1 MAVIHM
7 PGSAPTLA
15 PSSPVEDTDEGVPSL
30 TPEDARETKKR
41 EKFRSAWISFASRI
55 IAQVVGAVVGVA
67 LTLFVVQ
74 QAQKE
79 TQRAAALPVDTAA
92 VIPAADRALV
102 PAPSIASGEVSVAVL
117 PLDNFSGDP
126 SQAYLAD
133 GLTEA
138 IIAELAQLGNIR
150 VTSRTSSAQYR
161 GARKS
166 LPDIARELGV
176 THLIEG
182 SLVRDGNRVRVTA
195 QLIEA
200 ASDRHVWARAY
211 DRTVTDMLSLQAET
225 ASAIVTD
232 VSSTLWPRESRPP
245 AVSPAVHDVSAVVN

>member
-15 PSSPVEDTDEGVPSL
+15 PAPQVEDIDESAPSL
-30 TPEDARETKKR
+30 SPEDARESKKR

-74 QAQKE
+74 QAQNAS
-79 TQRAAALPVDTAA
+79 QRTAAAERPVA
-92 VIPAADRALV
+92 VTAADRRVAAG
-102 PAPSIASGEVSVAVL
+102 PAAQPGEISIAVL
-117 PLDNFSGDP
+117 PLDNFSGDA

-133 GLTEA
+133 GMTEA
-138 IIAELAQLGNIR
+138 IIAELAQRGGNIR
-150 VTSRTSSAQYR
+150 VISRTSSAQYR

-166 LPDIARELGV
+166 LPEIARELGV
-176 THLIEG
+176 THLVEG
-182 SLVRDGNRVRVTA
+182 SLVRDGNRVRITA

-200 ASDRHVWARAY
+200 ATDRHVWARAY
-211 DRTVTDMLSLQAET
+211 DRTLTDMLSLQAEA
-225 ASAIVTD
+225 ASAIVAEL
-232 VSSTLWPRESRPP
+232 SRSLWPGQPQP
-245 AVSPAVHDVSAVVN
+245 SAVVQTAHGLPAVVN